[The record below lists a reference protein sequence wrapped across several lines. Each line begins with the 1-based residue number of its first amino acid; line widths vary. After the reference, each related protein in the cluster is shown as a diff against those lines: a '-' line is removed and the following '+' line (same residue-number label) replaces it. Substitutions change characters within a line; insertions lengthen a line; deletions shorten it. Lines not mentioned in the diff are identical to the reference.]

1 VQYFTVVNR
10 SGKTIQIEDH
20 VVPTGTAVVVTTT
33 PDLVDLVEGVDIYI
47 VVNQV
52 GSQVSVPRAST
63 NSRKSF
69 TRATD
74 AAVPPVV
81 PKKPVNIADILG
93 SIAGAEASI
102 SAEVAEVSAPSAE
115 KMKER
120 LSRKQNMGIE
130 DL

>member
-1 VQYFTVVNR
+1 MQYFTVVNR

-20 VVPTGTAVVVTTT
+20 VVPTGTAVVVTDT

-52 GSQVSVPRAST
+52 EPQVSVPRASPHL
-63 NSRKSF
+63 RKSF
-69 TRATD
+69 TRESD
-74 AAVPPVV
+74 ALVPPVV
-81 PKKPVNIADILG
+81 PKKPVNIEGILG
-93 SIAGAEASI
+93 TIDNAEASI
-102 SAEVAEVSAPSAE
+102 SAEVAEVSAPSTQ

-120 LSRKQNMGIE
+120 LSRKQGTGIE